1 VLPGR
6 RDTGNN
12 NDLLRMWRVTVGPML
27 LQPGNSDVFKKYSQ
41 MKRAMKRESLHQ
53 PTRKTNE
60 MPVDPLQTTPE
71 ICGLVTL
78 LGQ

>member
-12 NDLLRMWRVTVGPML
+12 NDLLRMWRVTAGAKFL
-27 LQPGNSDVFKKYSQ
+27 RPGNSDVFKKCSQ
-41 MKRAMKRESLHQ
+41 MKRAMKRESLYQ
-53 PTRKTNE
+53 LNSRANE
-60 MPVDPLQTTPE
+60 MPVDPLQTTLG

-78 LGQ
+78 LG